1 MLNNTYLENKNFA
14 IFGGSVDKF
23 GRRYERTVNIEFY
36 LGLDVQIEIKILD

>member
-23 GRRYERTVNIEFY
+23 GMRYKKN
-36 LGLDVQIEIKILD
+36 LMQIR